1 MENLRKSIAEN
12 PTDLILLFVTAA
24 LYLLN
29 NLILKQNT
37 RGVLR
42 EFLICYFNDVMA
54 PIALL
59 AYSNIL
65 LGTTGKRLCSIRH
78 ILLFCL
84 CAGFVWDGSL
94 RYDCL
99 PVRWKRVLDNV
110 AYRKLRKE
118 STIKGRLIGRILMI
132 GFGKRLRAL
141 RR

>member
-1 MENLRKSIAEN
+1 MGECMENLRKSIAEN

-54 PIALL
+54 PMALL

-78 ILLFCL
+78 IFPFCL
-84 CAGFVWDGSL
+84 CAGFVWEFLAPILKEGS
-94 RYDCL
+94 
-99 PVRWKRVLDNV
+99 V
-110 AYRKLRKE
+110 ADPCDMIAYLFGG
-118 STIKGRLIGRILMI
+118 SVYWIMMLIGSFVRSI
-132 GFGKRLRAL
+132 R
-141 RR
+141 

>member
-1 MENLRKSIAEN
+1 MGECMENLRKSIAEN

-42 EFLICYFNDVMA
+42 EFLICYFNDVIA

-84 CAGFVWDGSL
+84 CAGFVWEFLAPLIKRGSVT
-94 RYDCL
+94 DPC
-99 PVRWKRVLDNV
+99 DMI
-110 AYRKLRKE
+110 AYLFGG
-118 STIKGRLIGRILMI
+118 SAYWIMLLIGSSVR
-132 GFGKRLRAL
+132 RA
-141 RR
+141 R